1 MKKYIAWALAA
12 LMIVPVS
19 CNKGNG
25 ENKMDE
31 PATKAL
37 AQVITFNN
45 PAVIGAYGVKTIEL
59 TEAGRYIVTLA
70 PIFKAVASPDSQV
83 FYGTYT
89 YTNGTFN
96 LNGFGHVTVN
106 GTQVSI
112 TLETAGGSPVTA
124 SATIKPT
131 TTSDTP
137 HDNLCRTW
145 KIGKTIIGISG
156 GSFGQ
161 AGAEKV
167 FNSGLNMNEIITW
180 TEQYISLSTQEKDDL
195 LKYSV
200 QEVSI
205 TGAGS
210 IAVAFSQA
218 DPLAGTY
225 SLTGT
230 SFSFGFDV
238 NDIPFVKN
246 GKFTGTVTFEG
257 NTCNVTAKASMTHN
271 DQDYNATLEMTLT
284 EVK

>member
-1 MKKYIAWALAA
+1 MKKFIAWALAA

-19 CNKGNG
+19 CNKGN

-37 AQVITFNN
+37 AQVITFNT
-45 PAVIGAYGVKTIEL
+45 PAVLGAYGLKSIEL
-59 TEAGRYIVTLA
+59 SEAGRYIVLLQ
-70 PIFKAVASPDSQV
+70 PSVKAVASSDNHV
-83 FYGTYT
+83 IYGTYT

-96 LNGFGHVTVN
+96 LDGFGHVTIN
-106 GTQVSI
+106 GTQVTI

-137 HDNLCRTW
+137 HDNLCRNW

-180 TEQYISLSTQEKDDL
+180 TEDYISLSAQEKEEL

-200 QEVSI
+200 QEVCI

-210 IAVAFSQA
+210 LAVAFSQA
-218 DPLAGTY
+218 DSFVGSY
-225 SLTGT
+225 SLTST
-230 SFSFGFDV
+230 NISFGFNAD
-238 NDIPFVKN
+238 DIPFVKN

-257 NTCNVTAKASMTHN
+257 NTCKVTAKASMTHN
-271 DQDYNATLEMTLT
+271 DQDYNASLEMTLT

>member
-19 CNKGNG
+19 CNKGNVPQM
-25 ENKMDE
+25 EE

-37 AQVITFNN
+37 AQVITFNT
-45 PAVIGAYGVKTIEL
+45 PAELGSYGLKSIEL
-59 TEAGRYIVTLA
+59 SEAGRYIVLLQSSV
-70 PIFKAVASPDSQV
+70 KAVASSDNLV
-83 FYGTYT
+83 IYGTYT

-96 LNGFGHVTVN
+96 LDGFGHVTIN
-106 GTQVSI
+106 GNQVTI
-112 TLETAGGSPVTA
+112 TTETAGGSRVTA

-137 HDNLCRTW
+137 HDNLCRNW

-167 FNSGLNMNEIITW
+167 FNSGINMNEIITW
-180 TEQYISLSTQEKDDL
+180 TEDYISLSAQEKADL

-200 QEVSI
+200 QEVCI

-210 IAVAFSQA
+210 LAVAFSQA
-218 DPLAGTY
+218 DPFVGTY
-225 SLTGT
+225 SLTST
-230 SFSFGFDV
+230 NISFGFDV

-257 NTCNVTAKASMTHN
+257 STCKVTAKASMTHN
-271 DQDYNATLEMTLT
+271 DQDYNATLEMVLT

>member
-12 LMIVPVS
+12 LLIVPVS
-19 CNKGNG
+19 CNKGN

-37 AQVITFNN
+37 AQVITFNTH
-45 PAVIGAYGVKTIEL
+45 AVLGSYGLKSIEL
-59 TEAGRYIVTLA
+59 SEAGRYIVLLQSSV
-70 PIFKAVASPDSQV
+70 KAVASSDDLV
-83 FYGTYT
+83 IYGTYT

-96 LNGFGHVTVN
+96 LDGFGHVTIN
-106 GTQVSI
+106 GNQVTI
-112 TLETAGGSPVTA
+112 TTETAGGSPVTA
-124 SATIKPT
+124 TATIKPT

-137 HDNLCRTW
+137 HDNLCRNW

-167 FNSGLNMNEIITW
+167 FNSGINMNEIITW
-180 TEQYISLSTQEKDDL
+180 TEDYISLSAKEKEDL

-200 QEVSI
+200 QEVCI

-210 IAVAFSQA
+210 LAVAFSQA
-218 DPLAGTY
+218 DPFVGTY
-225 SLTGT
+225 SLTST
-230 SFSFGFDV
+230 NISFGFDV

-257 NTCNVTAKASMTHN
+257 STCKVTAKASMTHN
-271 DQDYNATLEMTLT
+271 DQDYNATLEMVLT

>member
-1 MKKYIAWALAA
+1 MKKFIAWALAA
-12 LMIVPVS
+12 LLIVPVS
-19 CNKGNG
+19 CNKGN

-37 AQVITFNN
+37 AQVITFNT
-45 PAVIGAYGVKTIEL
+45 PAVLGAFGLKSIEL
-59 TEAGRYIVTLA
+59 SEAGRYIVLLQSSV
-70 PIFKAVASPDSQV
+70 KAVASSDDLV
-83 FYGTYT
+83 IYGTYT

-96 LNGFGHVTVN
+96 LDGFGHVTIN
-106 GTQVSI
+106 GNQVTI
-112 TLETAGGSPVTA
+112 TTETAGGSPVTA
-124 SATIKPT
+124 TATIKPT

-137 HDNLCRTW
+137 HDNLCRNW

-167 FNSGLNMNEIITW
+167 FNSGINMNEIITW
-180 TEQYISLSTQEKDDL
+180 TEDYISLSAQEKADL

-200 QEVSI
+200 QEVCI

-210 IAVAFSQA
+210 LAVAFSQA
-218 DPLAGTY
+218 DPFVGTY
-225 SLTGT
+225 SLTST
-230 SFSFGFDV
+230 NISFGFDV

-257 NTCNVTAKASMTHN
+257 STCKVTAKASMTHN
-271 DQDYNATLEMTLT
+271 DQDYNATLEMVLT

>member
-1 MKKYIAWALAA
+1 MKKFIAWALAA
-12 LMIVPVS
+12 LLIVPVS
-19 CNKGNG
+19 CNKGN

-37 AQVITFNN
+37 AQVITFNT
-45 PAVIGAYGVKTIEL
+45 PAVLGSYGLKSIEL
-59 TEAGRYIVTLA
+59 SEAGRYIVLLQSSV
-70 PIFKAVASPDSQV
+70 KAVASSDDLV
-83 FYGTYT
+83 IYGTYT

-96 LNGFGHVTVN
+96 LDGFGHVTIN

-137 HDNLCRTW
+137 HDNLCRNW

-167 FNSGLNMNEIITW
+167 FNSGINMNEIITW
-180 TEQYISLSTQEKDDL
+180 TEDYISLSAQEKADL

-200 QEVSI
+200 QEVCI

-210 IAVAFSQA
+210 LAVAFSQA
-218 DPLAGTY
+218 DPFVGTY
-225 SLTGT
+225 SLTST
-230 SFSFGFDV
+230 NISFGFDV

-257 NTCNVTAKASMTHN
+257 STCKVTAKASMTHN
-271 DQDYNATLEMTLT
+271 DQDYNATLEMVLT

>member
-1 MKKYIAWALAA
+1 MKKFIACALAA

-19 CNKGNG
+19 CNKGN

-37 AQVITFNN
+37 AQIITFNT
-45 PAVIGAYGVKTIEL
+45 PAVLDDYGLKSIEL
-59 TEAGRYIVTLA
+59 SEAGRYIVLLE
-70 PIFKAVASPDSQV
+70 PLPKAVACSDNHV
-83 FYGTYT
+83 IYGTYT

-96 LNGFGHVTVN
+96 LDGFGHVTIN
-106 GTQVSI
+106 GNQI
-112 TLETAGGSPVTA
+112 TISTETAGGSPVTA

-137 HDNLCRTW
+137 HDNLCRNW

-180 TEQYISLSTQEKDDL
+180 TEDYISLSAQEKADL

-200 QEVSI
+200 QEVCI

-210 IAVAFSQA
+210 LAVAFSQA
-218 DPLAGTY
+218 DPFVGTY
-225 SLTGT
+225 SLTST
-230 SFSFGFDV
+230 NISFGFDV

-246 GKFTGTVTFEG
+246 GKFNGTVTFEG
-257 NTCNVTAKASMTHN
+257 STCKVTAKASMTHN
-271 DQDYNATLEMTLT
+271 DQDYNATLEMVLT

>member
-19 CNKGNG
+19 CNKGNVPQM
-25 ENKMDE
+25 EE

-37 AQVITFNN
+37 AQVITFNT
-45 PAVIGAYGVKTIEL
+45 PAELGSYGLKSIEL
-59 TEAGRYIVTLA
+59 SEAGRYIVLLQSSV
-70 PIFKAVASPDSQV
+70 KAVASSDNLV
-83 FYGTYT
+83 IYGTYT

-96 LNGFGHVTVN
+96 LDGFGHVTIN
-106 GTQVSI
+106 GNQVTI
-112 TLETAGGSPVTA
+112 TTEAAGGSRVTA

-137 HDNLCRTW
+137 HDNLCRNW

-167 FNSGLNMNEIITW
+167 FNSGINMNEIITW
-180 TEQYISLSTQEKDDL
+180 TEDYISLSAQEKADL

-200 QEVSI
+200 QEVCI

-210 IAVAFSQA
+210 LAVAFSQA
-218 DPLAGTY
+218 DPFVGTY
-225 SLTGT
+225 SLTST
-230 SFSFGFDV
+230 NISFGFDV

-257 NTCNVTAKASMTHN
+257 STCKVTAKASMTHN
-271 DQDYNATLEMTLT
+271 DQDYNATLEMVLT

>member
-1 MKKYIAWALAA
+1 MKKFIAWALAA
-12 LMIVPVS
+12 LLIVPVS
-19 CNKGNG
+19 CNKGN

-37 AQVITFNN
+37 AQVITFNT
-45 PAVIGAYGVKTIEL
+45 PAVLGSYGLKSIEL
-59 TEAGRYIVTLA
+59 SEAGRYIVLLQSSV
-70 PIFKAVASPDSQV
+70 KAVASSDDLV
-83 FYGTYT
+83 IYGTYT

-96 LNGFGHVTVN
+96 LDGFGHVTIN
-106 GTQVSI
+106 GNQVTI
-112 TLETAGGSPVTA
+112 TTETAGGSPVTA
-124 SATIKPT
+124 TATIKPT

-137 HDNLCRTW
+137 HDNLCRNW

-167 FNSGLNMNEIITW
+167 FNSGINMNEIITW
-180 TEQYISLSTQEKDDL
+180 TEDYISLSAQEKADL

-200 QEVSI
+200 QEVCI

-210 IAVAFSQA
+210 LAVAFSQA
-218 DPLAGTY
+218 DPFVGTY
-225 SLTGT
+225 SLTST
-230 SFSFGFDV
+230 NISFGFDV

-257 NTCNVTAKASMTHN
+257 STCKVTAKASMTHN
-271 DQDYNATLEMTLT
+271 DQDYNATLEMVLT